1 MEIEI
6 AGSYPIILDG
16 ETVGEITVSREG
28 LFWSFEASCEMRD
41 EIVRLSVYGNGK
53 EGYLGIMEPFGEML
67 KLTKKF
73 SRSALKEFP
82 NSISHAGQK
91 GELEGIEPQAFA
103 KPQTYTEPKPTEVP
117 QYSGEFPLFCYSGE
131 EVAPIAPPE
140 DNKPPP
146 FERSIPLFDIS
157 ELDWR
162 PCPLPC
168 SLFSGLKEKKFCSYI
183 TGAYI
188 AHGDDFQL
196 LAIPED
202 IAATL
207 PAESS
212 IYFIDKIIIFDSTY
226 LICEIKQGKSV
237 PEL

>member
-67 KLTKKF
+67 RLTKKF

-82 NSISHAGQK
+82 NNISHAGQK
-91 GELEGIEPQAFA
+91 GELEGIEPQMYA
-103 KPQTYTEPKPTEVP
+103 EPKPAEAP
-117 QYSGEFPLFCYSGE
+117 QYGGEFPLSCYNSE
-131 EVAPIAPPE
+131 EVATVAPPE
-140 DNKPPP
+140 DDKPPP
-146 FERSIPLFDIS
+146 FDLKNPLPNIS
-157 ELDWR
+157 EYNWH

-168 SLFSGLKEKKFCSYI
+168 SLFSGLNEKKFCSYI

-202 IAATL
+202 VAALL
-207 PAESS
+207 PEESL
-212 IYFIDKIIIFDSTY
+212 IHFIDKIIIFNSIY
-226 LICEIKQGKSV
+226 LVCKIKQGKSV
-237 PEL
+237 SEC